1 MNKTCPTKDRDSS
14 QEFADDAR
22 SSPSLVCTGNGATLQ
37 SADDTQRALAHHGVE
52 NTSWKPK
59 S

>member
-22 SSPSLVCTGNGATLQ
+22 SSVSLVCTGKGATLNK
-37 SADDTQRALAHHGVE
+37 HGVD